1 MKRPFFAAL
10 LAVALLPSVA
20 FSQEALQRLEELL
33 RKANPNLPLPAERV
47 EPGYLGAIAD
57 DRDENGRG
65 VRVMKVAEGGPAAQ
79 GGLRE
84 RDLVTAIDGRPIRKM
99 DDVAR
104 HLEATTAGARMVFDV
119 ERDGRGLRLPITLG
133 ARPAA
138 NGRLFQD
145 FGKIQDPAQ
154 QPGEQLPPPD
164 PRDPREAAPLRGP
177 LLGVRSATIAVE
189 DQIRLR
195 LPIAQGARITE
206 VNPGSPAERAG
217 LRINDFVTSVDGQL
231 VRLPADLSQRV
242 AQAGAGKTV
251 ELGLYRG
258 GQFFQIRVRL
268 GDDGREP
275 IPAPQQQEVQ
285 RPPLDPRRLDDKA
298 RIEMLEQ
305 AVGDLMQRVQ
315 QLEAELEKARPAPQ
329 KPIPNRGAEVPPP
342 EPGT

>member
-1 MKRPFFAAL
+1 MKRPVFAAL
-10 LAVALLPSVA
+10 LALALLPSVA

-33 RKANPNLPLPAERV
+33 RKANPNLPLQDERV

-119 ERDGRGLRLPITLG
+119 ERDGRALRLPITLG

-138 NGRLFQD
+138 GGRLFQD
-145 FGKIQDPAQ
+145 FGRIQDPAQ
-154 QPGEQLPPPD
+154 QPGEQLPAP
-164 PRDPREAAPLRGP
+164 DPREAAPLRGA

-195 LPIAQGARITE
+195 LPTAQGARITE
-206 VNPGSPAERAG
+206 VNPGSPAERGG

-231 VRLPADLSQRV
+231 VRVPADLSQRV

-275 IPAPQQQEVQ
+275 VLAPPQRQEAQ
-285 RPPLDPRRLDDKA
+285 RPPIDPRRMDDKS

-305 AVGDLMQRVQ
+305 AVGDLMLRVQ
-315 QLEAELEKARPAPQ
+315 QLEAELEKSKPAPQ